1 MYQLATPAE
10 IKHGDMAVEEDEEK
24 EWRLDERDKALM
36 VPNLT
41 WEKKVLRVLD
51 MVRCR
56 ELIEFNHKL
65 NYFTPTR
72 FCEFNIAFFDLDK
85 ESEWRLDDSINV
97 ISITVAESELS
108 GTINIY
114 GTVLARDQYDYR
126 CVHLF
131 KRGREDSQPISPKVY
146 NTLTLTGPNQALAG
160 LAGMYFEFH
169 LKVKGEGAV
178 DQDFSKGEPRTLSVE
193 SYLSKVDMVYTPV
206 SYAVEASLGINILNG
221 KSNFIGKVI
230 AQTTNDENEIILYDS
245 GVAGTETELGYG
257 GFVKLARSVVAVPRD
272 EKLMLRFT
280 VSGGDHKSLSLLLP
294 RWNSV
299 EALITKLGPYKMQLK
314 IIYKGVLMQR
324 PNLFGDF
331 GDSLVLR

>member
-1 MYQLATPAE
+1 
-10 IKHGDMAVEEDEEK
+10 
-24 EWRLDERDKALM
+24 
-36 VPNLT
+36 
-41 WEKKVLRVLD
+41 
-51 MVRCR
+51 
-56 ELIEFNHKL
+56 
-65 NYFTPTR
+65 
-72 FCEFNIAFFDLDK
+72 
-85 ESEWRLDDSINV
+85 
-97 ISITVAESELS
+97 
-108 GTINIY
+108 
-114 GTVLARDQYDYR
+114 
-126 CVHLF
+126 
-131 KRGREDSQPISPKVY
+131 
-146 NTLTLTGPNQALAG
+146 
-160 LAGMYFEFH
+160 
-169 LKVKGEGAV
+169 
-178 DQDFSKGEPRTLSVE
+178 
-193 SYLSKVDMVYTPV
+193 MVYTPV

-245 GVAGTETELGYG
+245 GYG